1 MKIYAMYLYTTNGND
16 ATIVD
21 SAKDFNDVGWM
32 YRKNCIE
39 VSDFSSKQLAASQNP
54 QMNVTAEEKD
64 FLFHAH
70 RKDNAC
76 AIIVATKDY
85 PSRIA
90 FSILREIMIEYDK
103 CSGHFP
109 NGKSQTIQRGIVEYQ
124 DPTKADKLAQIQ
136 ANLDQT
142 REIMV
147 MNLEKAIGRGES
159 LDQLAQKSE
168 EISNQSKLFV
178 REASKLNRCCSI
190 I

>member
-1 MKIYAMYLYTTNGND
+1 MKIYAMYIYTTSGDN
-16 ATIVD
+16 ATLID

-39 VSDFSSKQLAASQNP
+39 VSDFSSKQLATSQNP
-54 QMNVTAEEKD
+54 QINVTAEEKD

-70 RKDNAC
+70 RKGTAC

-85 PSRIA
+85 PSRVA
-90 FSILREIMIEYDK
+90 FSILREIMTEYDK
-103 CSGHFP
+103 CGGNFP
-109 NGKSQTIQRGIVEYQ
+109 NGKCQTIQRGIIDYQ

-136 ANLDQT
+136 SNLDQT
-142 REIMV
+142 RDIMV